1 MAEEIKSSGQD
12 KQTQGDVVKGDFSTI
27 LIGVGTLIDSTVG
40 PLSKIVSQALD
51 SLTVVAKQIL
61 EGVNSSLG
69 NKN

>member
-1 MAEEIKSSGQD
+1 MAEEIKSSGQER
-12 KQTQGDVVKGDFSTI
+12 QTQGDVVKGDFSTI

-69 NKN
+69 NKK

>member
-1 MAEEIKSSGQD
+1 MAEEIKSSGQER
-12 KQTQGDVVKGDFSTI
+12 QTQGDVVKGDFSTI

-61 EGVNSSLG
+61 EGV
-69 NKN
+69 